1 MNEIRNKYSGYFIIN
16 ENIEKMGLSE
26 KELLTY
32 LKIKSIEELKFKKA
46 EYYIEK
52 YGNEA
57 ILAPYYDTKNRFN
70 STKWGKEKTIEEFE
84 KERKSNIINC
94 IFIIIIG
101 IVGIIGIVYSA
112 FKNR

>member
-1 MNEIRNKYSGYFIIN
+1 MIEAVIIENLKKIILKNNIRFNLY
-16 ENIEKMGLSE
+16 
-26 KELLTY
+26 
-32 LKIKSIEELKFKKA
+32 EELKFKKA

-84 KERKSNIINC
+84 KERKSNIIRYPQQKHSHNDP
-94 IFIIIIG
+94 IPQIHT
-101 IVGIIGIVYSA
+101 S
-112 FKNR
+112 KKTH